1 MYDKR
6 VKGEWRGRI
15 EWDNKGLSRQRETYE
30 GGGDGD
36 SSGGGGDKKG
46 KEIRER
52 GKIFINADE
61 TLSFSRPNSLS
72 AATSSVHL
80 RKSITK
86 EGATALA

>member
-1 MYDKR
+1 M
-6 VKGEWRGRI
+6 
-15 EWDNKGLSRQRETYE
+15 YE
-30 GGGDGD
+30 GGGDGGGG
-36 SSGGGGDKKG
+36 GGGGDEKG
-46 KEIRER
+46 KEIGER
-52 GKIFINADE
+52 GKIFVDADE